1 MRILIVAVLLIPL
14 CMLSTMFIVAAPA
27 GEDVTTVQTGII
39 ISEDIEQ
46 PTEPIEA
53 IMAEVTEPATEPPTQ
68 PTMESVTQ
76 PPTGIPT
83 EPQTETTEPP
93 AKTEVTKTKVEKKEP
108 AKVEDKP
115 SSKKHE
121 VQNDGIRS
129 LGKFKLTAYCSCKKC
144 CGKYAANRPVDENGN
159 EIVYG
164 STGAQLQAG
173 VSIAVDPRVIPYGT
187 KVVIN
192 GHTYVAQDTGGSIK
206 GKKIDVYFDDHQEAL
221 DFGVKKA
228 EVFIYAEED

>member
-1 MRILIVAVLLIPL
+1 MRILVVAVLLIPM

-27 GEDVTTVQTGII
+27 GEDVTIVPTGIM

-46 PTEPIEA
+46 PTEPTEA
-53 IMAEVTEPATEPPTQ
+53 IIVEVTEPATELPTQ
-68 PTMESVTQ
+68 SSTEPFTE
-76 PPTGIPT
+76 PPT
-83 EPQTETTEPP
+83 EPFTEPPTEETTPP
-93 AKTEVTKTKVEKKEP
+93 AKTEVPKAKVEKKEP
-108 AKVEDKP
+108 TKVEDKP
-115 SSKKHE
+115 STKKNE

-164 STGAQLQAG
+164 STGARLKAG

-228 EVFIYAEED
+228 EVFIYI